1 MTEKKHVL
9 GSDLSK
15 VDAHVIQPEEYDE
28 LPEWTD
34 EMFEQ
39 ADVRINGKLVSR
51 GRPKS
56 DNPKEAISIRLSP
69 DVLAAFREMGPGW
82 QTRIDEVLRDWVAEY
97 RKAS

>member
-1 MTEKKHVL
+1 MTEKKRVI
-9 GSDLSK
+9 GSDLAK

-28 LPEWTD
+28 LPELTD
-34 EMFEQ
+34 EWFER
-39 ADVRINGKLVSR
+39 ASFKFNGKLVSR

-56 DNPKEAISIRLSP
+56 DKPKEAISIRLSP

-97 RKAS
+97 RKA